1 MRIHAVPK
9 AAVVWMQVF
18 LAVSAPPAPAVRG
31 VANDRGAS
39 SITLALDPA
48 ASSLTFTIHRPG
60 ESIDGTAHEF
70 AGEVVLDPANLSQG
84 ASVVLRVTAASIETG
99 NRLRDGKMRRSHLEV
114 ERFPEIVFRSS
125 SIQVGPER
133 DRSAP
138 GAPAAGPTGAGAAM
152 PAAGTSRKALVEGT
166 LGLHGVEHG
175 LMVPAAIRYDNGTLT
190 AEGSVAL
197 TYSDYGIPIP
207 RFLWLVMDD
216 EIVVR
221 FRFVAGPA
229 AR

>member
-1 MRIHAVPK
+1 MQPIHFPVP
-9 AAVVWMQVF
+9 VF
-18 LAVSAPPAPAVRG
+18 LAVAALAAPAVRAAAG
-31 VANDRGAS
+31 EPLAGPVR
-39 SITLALDPA
+39 LALDPA

-60 ESIDGTAHEF
+60 ESIDGTAPQF
-70 AGEVVLDPANLSQG
+70 AGEIVLDPAGLSQG
-84 ASVVLRVTAASIETG
+84 ATVVLRVAAASLETG

-114 ERFPEIVFRSS
+114 DRFPEIVFRSS

-133 DRSAP
+133 EKRAAGSAAG
-138 GAPAAGPTGAGAAM
+138 GAPAAPGGVPS
-152 PAAGTSRKALVEGT
+152 PAAGSAARKALVEGT
-166 LGLHGVEHG
+166 LGLHGVERG
-175 LMVPAAIRYDNGTLT
+175 LLVPAAIRYHDGILT
-190 AEGSVAL
+190 AEGSVTL